1 MERTCELIKQAKEGN
16 KEAQSILVEENSG
29 LIWSVVKRFQGR
41 GYDKEDL
48 FQIGSIGLLKCI
60 ENFDLERN
68 VKFSTYAVPLI
79 MGEIKRFLRDDGL
92 VKISRS
98 IKENNVKIRQAKEQI
113 MQKLNREPTMNE
125 IAEATGLSVDD
136 IVVAADASLPVESIY
151 NTAYQGDGE
160 DIYVIDRLS
169 VSGECGAVDT
179 EKERVI
185 NHLLINKLLS
195 ELSDKERS
203 LIELRYYHDKTQ
215 AQVAK
220 RMGISQV
227 QVSRM
232 EKKVLMKMRK
242 KAACE

>member
-1 MERTCELIKQAKEGN
+1 MI
-16 KEAQSILVEENSG
+16 I
-29 LIWSVVKRFQGR
+29 
-41 GYDKEDL
+41 
-48 FQIGSIGLLKCI
+48 
-60 ENFDLERN
+60 
-68 VKFSTYAVPLI
+68 
-79 MGEIKRFLRDDGL
+79 GEIKRFLRDDGL

-113 MQKLNREPTMNE
+113 MQKLNREPTINE

-169 VSGECGAVDT
+169 ESGECGAVDT